1 MPNAFA
7 TGNARHH
14 PLRAP
19 GRTPPVSNTP
29 PITAAAINCTYF
41 CAEPVSNTTD
51 WLNQRPEGTVQRIDV
66 GSTVLA
72 PGETLGAQLA
82 WQPER
87 S

>member
-7 TGNARHH
+7 TGNAGHH
-14 PLRAP
+14 PPRARD
-19 GRTPPVSNTP
+19 RTPPLSNAP
-29 PITAAAINCTYF
+29 PITAAAIDCAYF

-66 GSTVLA
+66 GGAVLA
-72 PGETLGAQLA
+72 PCETLEAQLA